1 MREYVN
7 TLLLFWQISEKD
19 MGLLRERLK
28 RASKNRVVP
37 VATIQPTMKV
47 VIPPV
52 QHVSDTEN
60 DNIDGT
66 SDYEE
71 NNAVLNNSQESNHE
85 RNRQRNDKNSP
96 TNSENSFSCTSE
108 ILPSSVEYSPTSEIE
123 FRW

>member
-1 MREYVN
+1 
-7 TLLLFWQISEKD
+7 

-28 RASKNRVVP
+28 RASKNRVIP

-60 DNIDGT
+60 DIIDGT

-71 NNAVLNNSQESNHE
+71 NNAVLNISQESNHE
-85 RNRQRNDKNSP
+85 RNRQRNEKNSP

-108 ILPSSVEYSPTSEIE
+108 IIPSSIEYSPTSEIE
-123 FRW
+123 FR